1 MKTKIPPPR
10 PILQTRPGISY
21 VNEGILGFNIGRVT
35 ETYQKLED
43 GKWVEYNKETN
54 LKTGRI
60 F

>member
-1 MKTKIPPPR
+1 MRWMTKIPK
-10 PILQTRPGISY
+10 PILETRPGIRY
-21 VNEGILGFNIGRVT
+21 INEGFLGFNIGKVT

-43 GKWVEYNKETN
+43 GIWIEYDKKTN

>member
-1 MKTKIPPPR
+1 MITKPPR
-10 PILQTRPGISY
+10 PILETRPGISY
-21 VNEGILGFNIGRVT
+21 INEGFVGFNIGKVT

>member
-1 MKTKIPPPR
+1 MKTIPQR
-10 PILQTRPGISY
+10 PILEFRPGISY
-21 VNEGILGFNIGRVT
+21 INEGFIGFDIGRVT